1 MIASI
6 QARMSSSRLPGKV
19 MRQFAGK
26 PLLLWQIERLA
37 RCATI
42 DEIVVATTTNEADD
56 QIEQLCTNNQ
66 VACFRGS
73 ENDVL
78 GRICAM
84 LESFGAQV
92 HAEFYGD
99 SPLLD
104 SDLVDHS
111 VNVFLNNKGI
121 DLLTNTLERTYPS
134 GLEINVYSAYRLI
147 ELDREM
153 PPDATMREH
162 VCANL
167 KLRSSRYNILNF
179 TAPVE
184 HCWPDLYLELDE
196 YADIK
201 IIEWALQQNAESEN
215 GYLPLG
221 VLLERLKK
229 RPDLVKSNSG
239 VTRRWKSISGQ
250 EDP

>member
-1 MIASI
+1 
-6 QARMSSSRLPGKV
+6 MSRVFSQKHKSDREYSGSNVFFKV
-19 MRQFAGK
+19 AGK
-26 PLLLWQIERLA
+26 GDATVCGQAASPLANRRLA

-167 KLRSSRYNILNF
+167 KLRPSRYNILNF

-184 HCWPDLYLELDE
+184 HCGLIFIW
-196 YADIK
+196 
-201 IIEWALQQNAESEN
+201 N
-215 GYLPLG
+215 
-221 VLLERLKK
+221 
-229 RPDLVKSNSG
+229 
-239 VTRRWKSISGQ
+239 
-250 EDP
+250 